1 MKNWKRVAAFGMAL
15 SMLSGTAMLAQA
27 EEGGIEY
34 AGPEEPV
41 TLTFWNGFT
50 GTDGE
55 VLVDIVNTYNETN
68 GKGITIEMDI
78 MPWDT
83 FYEKLP
89 PAIATET
96 APDFVLMPTSRLRV
110 YGDQSLAS
118 MADYFDYAGSNFDD
132 YQDGVLESF
141 KLNDEY
147 YSVPMQII
155 SHYLFWDK
163 DAFEAAGLDPETPP
177 ATMEELGEFAKK
189 LTDPSQNRYGFAMD
203 FGGTNLL
210 YQYMMF
216 AFGDGFF
223 DEENAVPTIDT
234 EDNLKGMTFAQDL
247 WNAGVSP
254 ADIDDTVL
262 CSGQVGMFINGS
274 WMINGL
280 RNAGRNFGV
289 TSVPA
294 AEGEEAK
301 ALCVPVGF
309 EIPITTS
316 EEKKLAAYDFIRYW
330 NTTEV
335 CKKWTQKNGVPPYLK
350 SVAEDPEIAG
360 DPVVQALVPALT
372 YAYPQFQKI
381 TVGAS
386 ITADYMEPMA
396 ERIQNG
402 ADVQEELTSTQAAVE
417 AFLAE
422 EE

>member
-1 MKNWKRVAAFGMAL
+1 MKNWKKLVAAGLTL
-15 SMLSGTAMLAQA
+15 SMLGAMPVSAA
-27 EEGGIEY
+27 EGGIEY
-34 AGPEEPV
+34 AGPEEPI

-55 VLVDIVNTYNETN
+55 VLTNLVNTYNETN
-68 GKGITIEMDI
+68 GKNITIEMDI

-89 PAIATET
+89 PAIATKT

-110 YGDQSLAS
+110 YGSKNLAS
-118 MADYFDYAGSNFDD
+118 MADYFDYAGSNIED
-132 YQDGVLESF
+132 YQDGVLESY
-141 KLNDEY
+141 KLDGEY

-163 DAFEAAGLDPETPP
+163 DMFEAAGLDPETPP
-177 ATMEELGEFAKK
+177 ATMEEVGEIAKQ
-189 LTDPSQNRYGFAMD
+189 LTDSSKNQYGLAMD

-223 DEENAVPTIDT
+223 DEETATPTIDT
-234 EDNLKGMTFAQDL
+234 EDNLKAMTFAQDL

-309 EIPITTS
+309 EIPITTT

-330 NTTEV
+330 NSTEV
-335 CKKWTQKNGVPPYLK
+335 CKTWTQKNGVPPYLK
-350 SVAEDPEIAG
+350 SVAEDEEIKN

-396 ERIQNG
+396 EQIQNG
-402 ADVQEELTSTQAAVE
+402 ADVKEMLEKCQKDVE

-422 EE
+422 NE